1 MLIYIVIVF
10 IAFMVFVFVIYILV
24 TTFLS
29 VMATAGSAASG
40 VSAAAGSFGASIN
53 LPLYTR
59 IFTHAAIIQGLFS
72 GLVAGQMGEGRVT
85 AGLKYSIIMVLIAWA
100 MFRFFV

>member
-1 MLIYIVIVF
+1 MLIYVVIVF
-10 IAFMVFVFVIYILV
+10 ISFLVFVFVIYILV

-29 VMATAGSAASG
+29 VMATAGSAASASG
-40 VSAAAGSFGASIN
+40 AGSQFGANVN

-59 IFTHAAIIQGLFS
+59 IFTHAALIQAFFS
-72 GLVAGQMGEGRVT
+72 GLVAGQMGEGRVI
-85 AGLKYSIIMVLIAWA
+85 AGLKYSIVMMIVAWI